1 MFSKYYAILELSD
14 NASDEDI
21 KKAYKRLALKY
32 HPDKNQNNPESEK
45 KFKEISEAY
54 QILQNKSV
62 PNISNHT
69 FVNPTDLFTQLFNS
83 QLLNQQFIN
92 RNMNIQQRNYI
103 HTSGPPT
110 NVSFKSTSVQ
120 IINGKKVE
128 TTIERINGTTRKH
141 TAISNI

>member
-1 MFSKYYAILELSD
+1 MVNKYYTILELSD

-32 HPDKNQNNPESEK
+32 HPDKTHNDLESEK

-69 FVNPTDLFTQLFNS
+69 FVNPTHLFTQLFNS

-92 RNMNIQQRNYI
+92 RNTNIQQRNYV
-103 HTSGPPT
+103 HSSGPLT
-110 NVSFKSTSVQ
+110 NVSFTPL
-120 IINGKKVE
+120 
-128 TTIERINGTTRKH
+128 
-141 TAISNI
+141 NI